1 MEYTELIAKRRSC
14 RKFSNRAI
22 EPEVLAELI
31 AEAEY
36 APMAGNRRGDRR
48 LLAVTERDLLRKMGQ
63 IVRKCWEDKLRGAGE
78 AIQAELLHYGENF
91 YHFAEA
97 PAVIFLA
104 ARREPDFVQAIMHE
118 TAERFHGNAASVL
131 QSGMLL
137 QLSAENRG
145 LGSCMMTGPLI
156 AEQELKIE
164 LGLSK
169 RWKLFGI
176 VSIGYKLYG
185 GG

>member
-1 MEYTELIAKRRSC
+1 MKYTELITKRRSC
-14 RKFSNRAI
+14 RKFANRPI

-31 AEAEY
+31 TEAES

-48 LLAVTERDLLRKMGQ
+48 LLVVTNKELLQRMGQ
-63 IVRKCWEDKLRGAGE
+63 IVRKCWEEKLSSAGE
-78 AIQAELLHYGENF
+78 AFRTELLQYGENF

-104 ARREPDFVQAIMHE
+104 GRREPDFVRAVMHE
-118 TAERFHGNAASVL
+118 TAEKFHGNAASVL

-156 AEQELKIE
+156 AEQELKTE
-164 LGLSK
+164 LGLNK
-169 RWKLFGI
+169 RWNLYGI
-176 VSIGYKLYG
+176 VSMGYKQE
-185 GG
+185 